1 MPRLIVTYPR
11 HEGCHFDRDYYLDT
25 HMGVVDAAWGAMGM
39 TGAEV
44 MWPVDDAQPFACM
57 IAIDFPDQASI
68 DASLGCAAT
77 PGVLADVA
85 RFTDIQP
92 LVYRT
97 A

>member
-11 HEGCHFDRDYYLDT
+11 HEGCHFDRDYYLAT
-25 HMGVVDAAWGAMGM
+25 HLGVVDAAWGKTGM

-44 MWPVDDAQPFACM
+44 MWPIDDAQPFACM
-57 IAIDFPDQASI
+57 IAIDFADQAAI
-68 DASLGCAAT
+68 DASLGSADTA
-77 PGVLADVA
+77 GVMADVA

-92 LVYRT
+92 LVCRT